1 MHGPLDVSYVVD
13 LKNDTMWKLE
23 LSSAKRMAIYICVC
37 VCVCVYIVVRNLEKL
52 GEITVV
58 YLKVFLDNINKN

>member
-37 VCVCVYIVVRNLEKL
+37 VCVCVYI
-52 GEITVV
+52 
-58 YLKVFLDNINKN
+58 